1 MTSDETASSP
11 VSSSL
16 FAVGRR
22 MNQLPRAP
30 LLRDALSNRRRE
42 TLARQVALAA
52 GPPIGA
58 VVFDAYGTL
67 FDLAAIERAC
77 AAILPEPA
85 PFVALWRAKQ
95 LEYSWLRALMDTY
108 ADFDQITAEALDHAL
123 AQYAL
128 RPTASVRSALLAAWR
143 DLESFPDVADAFVRL
158 SGLPLAILSN
168 GIPDALA
175 ALLARNELVGAFAAV
190 LSADSVGRY
199 KPQSEV
205 YALAP
210 AALDLPIARIL
221 FVSAN
226 GWDAVGAQAYGFPV
240 AWCNRAGRTPETH
253 GPAPTLEVRD
263 LGQLAEALGR

>member
-1 MTSDETASSP
+1 
-11 VSSSL
+11 
-16 FAVGRR
+16 
-22 MNQLPRAP
+22 MNELPRAP
-30 LLRDALSNRRRE
+30 LLRDAHSVRRRE

-67 FDLAAIERAC
+67 FDLAAVERAC
-77 AAILPEPA
+77 AVLLPDPA

-95 LEYSWLRALMDTY
+95 LEYSWLRALMGTY

-123 AQYAL
+123 AHHAL
-128 RPTASVRSALLAAWR
+128 RPVAAARRELLAAWHAL
-143 DLESFPDVADAFVRL
+143 DPFPDVADALARL
-158 SGLPLAILSN
+158 DGLPLAILSN
-168 GIPDALA
+168 GTPPALA
-175 ALLARNELVGAFAAV
+175 ALLARSDLGGAFAAV
-190 LSADSVGRY
+190 LSADSVGQY
-199 KPQSEV
+199 KPQSAV

-210 AALDLPIARIL
+210 AALALPPARIL

-226 GWDAVGAQAYGFPV
+226 GWDAVGAGAYGFPV

-253 GPAPTLEVRD
+253 GPAPTLDVRD

>member
-1 MTSDETASSP
+1 
-11 VSSSL
+11 
-16 FAVGRR
+16 
-22 MNQLPRAP
+22 MNELPRAP
-30 LLRDALSNRRRE
+30 FLRDAVAVRRRE

-67 FDLAAIERAC
+67 FDLAGVEQAC
-77 AAILPEPA
+77 AVLLPEPRA
-85 PFVALWRAKQ
+85 FVALWRAKQ
-95 LEYSWLRALMDTY
+95 LEYSWLRALMGTY
-108 ADFDQITAEALDHAL
+108 ADFEQITAEALDHAL
-123 AQYAL
+123 AHHAL
-128 RPTASVRSALLAAWR
+128 RLAPAARRDLLAAWLAL
-143 DLESFPDVADAFVRL
+143 DPFPDVADALARL
-158 SGLPLAILSN
+158 NGLPRAILSN
-168 GIPDALA
+168 GTPGALA
-175 ALLARNELVGAFAAV
+175 ALLARSGLVDYFAAV

-199 KPQSEV
+199 KPQPEV

-210 AALDLPIARIL
+210 AALALPAARIL

-226 GWDAVGAQAYGFPV
+226 GWDATGAGAYGFPV

>member
-1 MTSDETASSP
+1 
-11 VSSSL
+11 
-16 FAVGRR
+16 
-22 MNQLPRAP
+22 MNGLPRAP
-30 LLRDALSNRRRE
+30 LLRDAVSTRRRE
-42 TLARQVALAA
+42 ILARQVALAE

-67 FDLAAIERAC
+67 FDLAAVEHAC
-77 AAILPEPA
+77 AALQPDPA

-95 LEYSWLRALMDTY
+95 LEYSWLRALMGTY
-108 ADFDQITAEALDHAL
+108 TDFDQLTAEALDHAL
-123 AQYAL
+123 AHHAL
-128 RPTASVRSALLAAWR
+128 RLAPEERAALLAAWTTL
-143 DLESFPDVADAFVRL
+143 DPFPDVADALARL

-168 GIPDALA
+168 GTPGALA
-175 ALLARNELVGAFAAV
+175 ALLARGSLGGTFAAV

-199 KPQSEV
+199 KPQPGV

-210 AALDLPIARIL
+210 AALGLPAARIL

-226 GWDAVGAQAYGFPV
+226 GWDAVGAGAYGFPV
-240 AWCNRAGRTPETH
+240 VWCNRTGRTPETH